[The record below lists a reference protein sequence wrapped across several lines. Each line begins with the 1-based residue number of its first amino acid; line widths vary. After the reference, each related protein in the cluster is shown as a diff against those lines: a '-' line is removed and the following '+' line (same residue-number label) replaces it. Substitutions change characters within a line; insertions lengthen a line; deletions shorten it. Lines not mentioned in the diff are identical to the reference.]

1 MRIELKRR
9 RQVYKI
15 TSMRIELKR
24 RRQVYKIIINESRTK
39 EKETGI

>member
-1 MRIELKRR
+1 MRVELKRR

-15 TSMRIELKR
+15 TSMRVELKK
-24 RRQVYKIIINESRTK
+24 RRQVYKIIINENRTK